1 MSHRRRDRADGLPG
15 KWGVSSMVEPHEVA
29 VPARSFGLLE
39 GVIGAEAVAAARAR
53 AAALRERLAGRTVW
67 NINSTATGG
76 GVAEMLPSL
85 IGYARDLG
93 VETRWLV
100 IEGVAPFFGLTKRLH
115 HALHGAAGDGSP
127 LGDAERAVYEQV
139 AEENAA
145 GVLAR
150 VGPRDIVILH
160 DPQTAGL
167 APHLARAGIPSIWRC
182 HIGSDAANE
191 EVERGWAFLA
201 PYLEPVDAFV
211 FTRQAYV
218 PALAAGREVMLI
230 PPSLDPLTAKNEDLD
245 AETVRAVLA
254 YTGMIAGGSGTGQ
267 SGGGPVRFTGQD
279 GSPRR
284 VERRAE
290 VVRSGPPPLADAPL
304 AVQVSR
310 WDPLK
315 DPLGVMHGFAAI
327 AAGTPA
333 RLVLAGPDTSG
344 VADDPEAAH
353 VLEETIAVW
362 RGLPEAVRDRI
373 HLISLPTDDVE
384 ENAVMVNALQRHAAV
399 IVQKSLQEGFGLTVT
414 EAMWKGRPVLASA
427 VGGIQDQIEDGRDGA
442 LLADP
447 SDLAAYGERLRELLA
462 QPERAEA
469 LGRQAR
475 ETVRER
481 FLSVRHLGQYAE
493 LIERLEG

>member
-1 MSHRRRDRADGLPG
+1 
-15 KWGVSSMVEPHEVA
+15 MVEPHEVA

-53 AAALRERLAGRTVW
+53 AASLRARLAGRTVW

-100 IEGVAPFFGLTKRLH
+100 IEGIAPFFGLTKRLH

-127 LGDAERAVYEQV
+127 LGVAERAVYEQV

-145 GVLAR
+145 GVLAH

-167 APHLARAGIPSIWRC
+167 APHLERAGIRSIWRC

-201 PYLEPVDAFV
+201 PYLAPVDAFV

-218 PALAAGREVMLI
+218 PALASGREVMLI

-245 AETVRAVLA
+245 AGTVRAVLA
-254 YTGMIAGGSGTGQ
+254 HTGMIAGGSGD
-267 SGGGPVRFTGQD
+267 GPVSFTGQD

-290 VVRSGPPPLADAPL
+290 VVRSGTPPPADVPL

-315 DPLGVMHGFAAI
+315 DPLGVMQGFAAI
-327 AAGTPA
+327 AADTDA
-333 RLVLAGPDTSG
+333 QLVLAGPDTSG

-373 HLISLPTDDVE
+373 HLVSLPTDDVE

-414 EAMWKGRPVLASA
+414 EALWKGRPVLASA
-427 VGGIQDQIEDGRDGA
+427 VGGIQDQIEDGHDGA

-447 SDLAAYGERLRELLA
+447 SDLAAYGARLRDLLA

-481 FLSVRHLGQYAE
+481 FLSVRHLGQYAD
-493 LIERLEG
+493 LIERLDG

>member
-1 MSHRRRDRADGLPG
+1 
-15 KWGVSSMVEPHEVA
+15 MVEPHEVA

-39 GVIGAEAVAAARAR
+39 GVIGAEAVAAARDR
-53 AAALRERLAGRTVW
+53 AASLRARLAGRTVW

-100 IEGVAPFFGLTKRLH
+100 IEGIAPFFGLTKRLH

-145 GVLAR
+145 GVLAH

-182 HIGSDAANE
+182 HIGSDAVNE

-218 PALAAGREVMLI
+218 PALASGREVMLI

-254 YTGMIAGGSGTGQ
+254 HTGMIAGEPGD
-267 SGGGPVRFTGQD
+267 GPVSFTGQD

-290 VVRSGPPPLADAPL
+290 VLRSGPPPPADVPL

-327 AAGTPA
+327 AADTTA
-333 RLVLAGPDTSG
+333 QFVLAGPDTSG

-362 RGLPEAVRDRI
+362 RELPEAVRDRI
-373 HLISLPTDDVE
+373 HLVSLPTDDVE

-399 IVQKSLQEGFGLTVT
+399 VVQKSLQEGFGLTVT
-414 EAMWKGRPVLASA
+414 EALWKGRPVLASA
-427 VGGIQDQIEDGRDGA
+427 VGGIQDQIEDGHDGV

-447 SDLAAYGERLRELLA
+447 SDLAAYGASLRELLA

-493 LIERLEG
+493 LIERLDG

>member
-1 MSHRRRDRADGLPG
+1 
-15 KWGVSSMVEPHEVA
+15 MVEPHEVA

-39 GVIGAEAVAAARAR
+39 GVIGAEAVAAARDR
-53 AAALRERLAGRTVW
+53 AVSLRDRLAGRVVW

-85 IGYARDLG
+85 IGYAHDLG

-127 LGDAERAVYEQV
+127 LGVAERAVYEQV

-167 APHLARAGIPSIWRC
+167 APHLARAGIRSIWRC

-201 PYLEPVDAFV
+201 PYLAPVDAFV

-218 PALAAGREVMLI
+218 PALASGREVMLI

-245 AETVRAVLA
+245 AGTVRAVLA
-254 YTGMIAGGSGTGQ
+254 HTGMIAGESGD
-267 SGGGPVRFTGQD
+267 GPVSFTGQD

-290 VVRSGPPPLADAPL
+290 VVRSGTPPPADVPL

-315 DPLGVMHGFAAI
+315 DPLGVMQGFAAI
-327 AAGTPA
+327 AADTDA
-333 RLVLAGPDTSG
+333 QLVLAGPDTSG

-373 HLISLPTDDVE
+373 HLVSLPTDDVE

-414 EAMWKGRPVLASA
+414 EALWKGRPVLASA
-427 VGGIQDQIEDGRDGA
+427 VGGIQDQIEDGHDGA

-447 SDLAAYGERLRELLA
+447 SDLAAYGARLRDLLA

-481 FLSVRHLGQYAE
+481 FLSVRHLGQYAD
-493 LIERLEG
+493 LIERLDG

>member
-1 MSHRRRDRADGLPG
+1 
-15 KWGVSSMVEPHEVA
+15 MVEPHEVA

-39 GVIGAEAVAAARAR
+39 GVIGAEAVAAARDR
-53 AAALRERLAGRTVW
+53 AASLRDRLAGRTVW

-100 IEGVAPFFGLTKRLH
+100 IEGIAPFFGLTKRLH

-127 LGDAERAVYEQV
+127 LGVAERAVYEQV

-145 GVLAR
+145 GVLAH

-201 PYLEPVDAFV
+201 PYLDPVDAFV

-245 AETVRAVLA
+245 AGTVRAVLA
-254 YTGMIAGGSGTGQ
+254 HTGMIAGESGD
-267 SGGGPVRFTGQD
+267 GPVSFTGQD

-290 VVRSGPPPLADAPL
+290 VVRSGPPPPADVPL

-315 DPLGVMHGFAAI
+315 DPMGVMHGFAAI
-327 AAGTPA
+327 AA
-333 RLVLAGPDTSG
+333 DT
-344 VADDPEAAH
+344 H
-353 VLEETIAVW
+353 
-362 RGLPEAVRDRI
+362 R
-373 HLISLPTDDVE
+373 
-384 ENAVMVNALQRHAAV
+384 
-399 IVQKSLQEGFGLTVT
+399 
-414 EAMWKGRPVLASA
+414 A
-427 VGGIQDQIEDGRDGA
+427 VGARRAGHQRRRRRPRGRARPRGDDRR
-442 LLADP
+442 LARAARGGP
-447 SDLAAYGERLRELLA
+447 RPHPPRLAADR
-462 QPERAEA
+462 
-469 LGRQAR
+469 
-475 ETVRER
+475 
-481 FLSVRHLGQYAE
+481 
-493 LIERLEG
+493 

>member
-1 MSHRRRDRADGLPG
+1 
-15 KWGVSSMVEPHEVA
+15 MVEPHEVA
-29 VPARSFGLLE
+29 VPDRSFSLLE
-39 GVIGAEAVAAARAR
+39 DVIGAEAVAAARDR
-53 AAALRERLAGRTVW
+53 AAALRERLGGRVVW

-93 VETRWLV
+93 VQTSWLV
-100 IEGVAPFFGLTKRLH
+100 IEGVAPFFTLTKRLH

-127 LGDAERAVYEQV
+127 LGEAERAVYEQV

-145 GVLAR
+145 GVLAH

-218 PALAAGREVMLI
+218 PALASGREVMLI

-254 YTGMIAGGSGTGQ
+254 HTGMIAGESGSA
-267 SGGGPVRFTGQD
+267 VRFTGQD
-279 GSPRR
+279 GSPRQ

-290 VVRSGPPPLADAPL
+290 VVRSGPPPAAGVPL

-315 DPLGVMHGFAAI
+315 DPIGVMQGFAAI
-327 AAGTPA
+327 AAETDA
-333 RLVLAGPDTSG
+333 QLMLAGPNTSG

-353 VLEETIAVW
+353 VLEATIAVW
-362 RGLPEAVRDRI
+362 RGLPDAVRDRI
-373 HLISLPTDDVE
+373 HLVSLPTDDVE

-414 EAMWKGRPVLASA
+414 EAMWKGRPLLASA

-447 SDLAAYGERLRELLA
+447 SDLAAYGARLRELLA
-462 QPERAEA
+462 QPKRAEA

-481 FLSVRHLGQYAE
+481 YLSVRHLGQYAD
-493 LIERLEG
+493 LIERLEA

>member
-1 MSHRRRDRADGLPG
+1 
-15 KWGVSSMVEPHEVA
+15 MVEPHEVT
-29 VPARSFGLLE
+29 VPDRSFSMIE
-39 GVIGAEAVAAARAR
+39 GVIGAEAVAAARDR
-53 AAALRERLAGRTVW
+53 AAALREHLDGRVVW

-85 IGYARDLG
+85 IGYTRDLG
-93 VETRWLV
+93 VQTSWLV
-100 IEGVAPFFGLTKRLH
+100 IEGVAPFFTLTKRLH
-115 HALHGAAGDGSP
+115 HALHGATGDGSP
-127 LGDAERAVYEQV
+127 LGEAERAVYEQV

-145 GVLAR
+145 GVLEA

-182 HIGSDAANE
+182 HIGSDASNE
-191 EVERGWAFLA
+191 ETERGWAFLA

-218 PALAAGREVMLI
+218 PALASGREVMLI

-245 AETVRAVLA
+245 DETVRAVLA
-254 YTGMIAGGSGTGQ
+254 HTGMIAGQ
-267 SGGGPVRFTGQD
+267 SGSEPSSGAVSFTGQD
-279 GSPRR
+279 GTPRR

-290 VVRSGPPPLADAPL
+290 VVRSGPPPAADVPL

-315 DPLGVMHGFAAI
+315 DPIGVMQGFASI
-327 AAGTPA
+327 AAETA
-333 RLVLAGPDTSG
+333 AQLVLAGPNTSG

-353 VLEETIAVW
+353 VLEETIEVW

-373 HLISLPTDDVE
+373 HLVSLPTDDVE

-414 EAMWKGRPVLASA
+414 EAMWKGRPLLASA
-427 VGGIQDQIEDGRDGA
+427 VGGIQDQIEDGHDGA

-447 SDLAAYGERLRELLA
+447 SDLAAYGARLRELLA

-481 FLSVRHLGQYAE
+481 YLSVRHLGQYAD
-493 LIERLEG
+493 LIERLEA

>member
-1 MSHRRRDRADGLPG
+1 
-15 KWGVSSMVEPHEVA
+15 MVEPHEVA

-39 GVIGAEAVAAARAR
+39 GVIGVEAVAAARDR
-53 AAALRERLAGRTVW
+53 AASLRDRLAGRTVW

-100 IEGVAPFFGLTKRLH
+100 IEGIAPFFGLTKRLH

-127 LGDAERAVYEQV
+127 LGDAERSVYEQV

-145 GVLAR
+145 GVLAH

-167 APHLARAGIPSIWRC
+167 APHLARAGVPSIWRC

-218 PALAAGREVMLI
+218 PELAAGREVMLI

-254 YTGMIAGGSGTGQ
+254 HTGMIAGESGD
-267 SGGGPVRFTGQD
+267 GPVSFTGQD

-290 VVRSGPPPLADAPL
+290 VVRSGPPPPADVPL

-315 DPLGVMHGFAAI
+315 DPMGVMHGFAAI
-327 AAGTPA
+327 ATDTPA
-333 RLVLAGPDTSG
+333 QLVLAGPDTSG
-344 VADDPEAAH
+344 VADDLEAAH

-362 RGLPEAVRDRI
+362 RELPEAVRDRI
-373 HLISLPTDDVE
+373 HLVSLPTDDVE

-399 IVQKSLQEGFGLTVT
+399 VVQKSLQEGFGLTVT
-414 EAMWKGRPVLASA
+414 EALWKGRPVLASA
-427 VGGIQDQIEDGRDGA
+427 VGGIQDQIEDGHDGA

-447 SDLAAYGERLRELLA
+447 SDLAAYGARLRELLA

-469 LGRQAR
+469 LGRRAR

-481 FLSVRHLGQYAE
+481 FLSVRHLGQYAD

>member
-1 MSHRRRDRADGLPG
+1 
-15 KWGVSSMVEPHEVA
+15 MVEPHEVA
-29 VPARSFGLLE
+29 VPDRSFSLLE
-39 GVIGAEAVAAARAR
+39 DVIGSEGVAAARDR
-53 AAALRERLAGRTVW
+53 AAALRDRLDGRVVW

-93 VETRWLV
+93 VRTSWLV
-100 IEGVAPFFGLTKRLH
+100 IEGVAPFFTLTKRLH
-115 HALHGAAGDGSP
+115 HALHGASGDGSP
-127 LGDAERAVYEQV
+127 LGEAERAVYEQV
-139 AEENAA
+139 AEQNAA
-145 GVLAR
+145 GVLAH

-182 HIGSDAANE
+182 HIGSDASNAE
-191 EVERGWAFLA
+191 TERGWAFLA
-201 PYLEPVDAFV
+201 PYLEHVDAFV

-254 YTGMIAGGSGTGQ
+254 HTGMIAGESSGAVG
-267 SGGGPVRFTGQD
+267 FTGQD
-279 GSPRR
+279 GTPRR

-290 VVRSGPPPLADAPL
+290 VVRSGPPPAADVPL

-315 DPLGVMHGFAAI
+315 DPIGVMQGFAAI
-327 AAGTPA
+327 AAETDA
-333 RLVLAGPDTSG
+333 QLMLAGPNTSG

-353 VLEETIAVW
+353 VLEETIAAW
-362 RGLPEAVRDRI
+362 RGLPEAVRDRV
-373 HLISLPTDDVE
+373 HLVSLPTDDVE

-414 EAMWKGRPVLASA
+414 EAMWKGRPLLASA
-427 VGGIQDQIEDGRDGA
+427 VGGIQDQIEDGHDGA

-447 SDLAAYGERLRELLA
+447 LDLAAYGARLRELLA

-469 LGRQAR
+469 LGRRAR

-481 FLSVRHLGQYAE
+481 YLSVRHLAQYAD
-493 LIERLEG
+493 LIERLES

>member
-1 MSHRRRDRADGLPG
+1 
-15 KWGVSSMVEPHEVA
+15 MVEPHEVA

-39 GVIGAEAVAAARAR
+39 GVIGAEAVAAARDR
-53 AAALRERLAGRTVW
+53 AASLRERLAGRTVW

-100 IEGVAPFFGLTKRLH
+100 IEGIAPFFGLTKRLH

-127 LGDAERAVYEQV
+127 LGEAERAVYEQV

-145 GVLAR
+145 GVLAH

-167 APHLARAGIPSIWRC
+167 APHLARAGIRSIWRC

-201 PYLEPVDAFV
+201 PYLDPVDAFV

-218 PALAAGREVMLI
+218 PALASGREVMLI

-245 AETVRAVLA
+245 AGTVRAVLA
-254 YTGMIAGGSGTGQ
+254 HTGMIAGESGD
-267 SGGGPVRFTGQD
+267 GPVSFTGQD

-290 VVRSGPPPLADAPL
+290 VVRSGPPPPADVPL

-315 DPLGVMHGFAAI
+315 DPLGVMQGFAAI
-327 AAGTPA
+327 AADTDA
-333 RLVLAGPDTSG
+333 QLVLAGPDTSG

-362 RGLPEAVRDRI
+362 RELPEAVRDRI
-373 HLISLPTDDVE
+373 HLVSLPTDDVE

-414 EAMWKGRPVLASA
+414 EALWKGRPVLASA
-427 VGGIQDQIEDGRDGA
+427 VGGIQDQIEDGHDGA

-447 SDLAAYGERLRELLA
+447 SDLAAYGAQLRDLLA

-481 FLSVRHLGQYAE
+481 FLSVRHLGQYAD
-493 LIERLEG
+493 LIERLDG

>member
-1 MSHRRRDRADGLPG
+1 
-15 KWGVSSMVEPHEVA
+15 MVEPHEVA
-29 VPARSFGLLE
+29 VPDRSFSLLE
-39 GVIGAEAVAAARAR
+39 GVIGAEAVAAARDR
-53 AAALRERLAGRTVW
+53 AAALRERLDGRVVW

-85 IGYARDLG
+85 IGSTRDLG
-93 VETRWLV
+93 VQTSWLV
-100 IEGVAPFFGLTKRLH
+100 IEGVAPFFTLTKRLH

-127 LGDAERAVYEQV
+127 LGVAERAVYEQV

-145 GVLAR
+145 GVLAH

-167 APHLARAGIPSIWRC
+167 APHLARAGIPSIWRY
-182 HIGSDAANE
+182 HIGSDASNE
-191 EVERGWAFLA
+191 ETERGWAFLG

-218 PALAAGREVMLI
+218 PALASGREVMLI

-254 YTGMIAGGSGTGQ
+254 HTGMIAGESGSEPP
-267 SGGGPVRFTGQD
+267 SGAVSFTGQD

-290 VVRSGPPPLADAPL
+290 VVRSGPPPAADVPL

-315 DPLGVMHGFAAI
+315 DPIGVMQGFASI
-327 AAGTPA
+327 AAETDA
-333 RLVLAGPDTSG
+333 QLMLAGPNTSG

-373 HLISLPTDDVE
+373 HLVSLPTDDVE

-414 EAMWKGRPVLASA
+414 EAMWKGRPLLASA

-447 SDLAAYGERLRELLA
+447 SDLAAYGARLRELLA

-481 FLSVRHLGQYAE
+481 YLSVRHLGQYAD
-493 LIERLEG
+493 LIERLEA

>member
-1 MSHRRRDRADGLPG
+1 
-15 KWGVSSMVEPHEVA
+15 MVEPHEVA
-29 VPARSFGLLE
+29 VPDRSFSLLE
-39 GVIGAEAVAAARAR
+39 GVIGAAGVAAARDR
-53 AAALRERLAGRTVW
+53 AAALRDRLAGRVVW

-85 IGYARDLG
+85 IGYSRDLG

-100 IEGVAPFFGLTKRLH
+100 IEGIPPFFTLTKRLH
-115 HALHGAAGDGSP
+115 HALHGATGDGSP

-139 AEENAA
+139 AAENAA
-145 GVLAR
+145 GVLAA

-182 HIGSDAANE
+182 HIGSDASNE

-201 PYLEPVDAFV
+201 PYLEPADAFV

-218 PALAAGREVMLI
+218 PPLAAGREVMLI

-245 AETVRAVLA
+245 GETVRAVLA
-254 YTGMIAGGSGTGQ
+254 HTGMIAGPTERGQ
-267 SGGGPVRFTGQD
+267 PGGVVSFTGQD
-279 GSPRR
+279 GTARR

-290 VVRSGPPPLADAPL
+290 VVRSGPPPAAGVPL

-315 DPLGVMHGFAAI
+315 DPIGVIRGFASI
-327 AAGTPA
+327 AADTA
-333 RLVLAGPDTSG
+333 AHLLLAGPNTSG

-353 VLEETIAVW
+353 VLDETIEVW
-362 RGLPEAVRDRI
+362 RGLPEAVRDRV
-373 HLISLPTDDVE
+373 HLVSLPTDDVE

-414 EAMWKGRPVLASA
+414 EAMWKGRPLLASA
-427 VGGIQDQIEDGRDGA
+427 VGGIQDQIEDGHDGA

-447 SDLAAYGERLRELLA
+447 SDLAAYGSRLRELLA

-481 FLSVRHLGQYAE
+481 YLSVRHLGQYAD
-493 LIERLEG
+493 LIERLEA

>member
-1 MSHRRRDRADGLPG
+1 MSHRRRDRGDGLPG
-15 KWGVSSMVEPHEVA
+15 KRGVSSMVEPHEVA
-29 VPARSFGLLE
+29 VPARSFGMLE
-39 GVIGAEAVAAARAR
+39 GVIGVEAVAAARDR
-53 AAALRERLAGRTVW
+53 AALLRDRLAGRTVW

-100 IEGVAPFFGLTKRLH
+100 IEGIAPFFGLTKRLH

-139 AEENAA
+139 AGENAA
-145 GVLAR
+145 GVLAH

-191 EVERGWAFLA
+191 EVARGWAFLA

-245 AETVRAVLA
+245 AETVRAVLVH
-254 YTGMIAGGSGTGQ
+254 TGMIAGESGD
-267 SGGGPVRFTGQD
+267 GPVSFTGQD

-290 VVRSGPPPLADAPL
+290 VVRSGLPPPADVPL

-327 AAGTPA
+327 AADTPA
-333 RLVLAGPDTSG
+333 QLVLAGPDTSG

-362 RGLPEAVRDRI
+362 RELPEAVRDRI
-373 HLISLPTDDVE
+373 HLVSLPTDDVE

-414 EAMWKGRPVLASA
+414 EALWKGRPVLASA

-447 SDLAAYGERLRELLA
+447 SDLAAYGARLRELLA